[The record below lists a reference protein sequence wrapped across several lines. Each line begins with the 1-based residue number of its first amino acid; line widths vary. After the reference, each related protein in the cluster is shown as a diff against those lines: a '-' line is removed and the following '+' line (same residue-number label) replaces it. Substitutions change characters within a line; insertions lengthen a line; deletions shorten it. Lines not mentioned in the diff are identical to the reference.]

1 MNFLNNES
9 VSKILGRNQHEDLVD
24 LSGRDIKNKKI
35 LITGSQGS
43 LGQELIKRLGNNLD
57 VQILSTDIT
66 GDVEFMDVTKL
77 NQVTKIVKKFSPDL
91 IFHLAGAKHAPV
103 GEVDTKETFEINTI
117 GTNNMLES
125 IDKKTKFILASTCK
139 AANPEV
145 VYGASKL
152 IAERMVLNHGGSVA
166 RFFNVIE
173 TAGNVFEIW
182 SKIPKDEPIDVAA
195 ICERH
200 FISVSEAVG
209 LLIFSSISQ
218 PGRYAVNS
226 SALIKISE
234 IAERLFP
241 NRKKNIIEPR
251 RGDRISEKFLAS
263 SESIEKYLLNNTIIK
278 VKSIH
283 DYL

>member
-1 MNFLNNES
+1 MNFLNDKNL
-9 VSKILGRNQHEDLVD
+9 SKILSRNQHEDLVD
-24 LSGRDIKNKKI
+24 LSGSDIENKKI
-35 LITGSQGS
+35 LITGSEGS
-43 LGQELIKRLGNNLD
+43 LGQELIKRLSNNSD
-57 VQILSTDIT
+57 VQILRTDII
-66 GDVEFMDVTKL
+66 GDVEFMDVTKIS
-77 NQVTKIVKKFSPDL
+77 QVTKIVEKFSPDL

-103 GEVDTKETFEINTI
+103 GEVETKETFEINTI
-117 GTNNMLES
+117 GTFNMLES
-125 IDKKTKFILASTCK
+125 IDEKTKFILASTCK

-166 RFFNVIE
+166 RFFNVID

-182 SKIPKDEPIDVAA
+182 SNIPEDEPIDVAA

-200 FISVSEAVG
+200 FISASEAVG

-226 SALIKISE
+226 SALIKINE
-234 IAERLFP
+234 VAERLFP
-241 NRKKNIIEPR
+241 NREKNIIEPR

-263 SESIEKYLLNNTIIK
+263 SESIEEYLLNNTVIK

>member
-1 MNFLNNES
+1 
-9 VSKILGRNQHEDLVD
+9 
-24 LSGRDIKNKKI
+24 
-35 LITGSQGS
+35 
-43 LGQELIKRLGNNLD
+43 
-57 VQILSTDIT
+57 
-66 GDVEFMDVTKL
+66 VE
-77 NQVTKIVKKFSPDL
+77 
-91 IFHLAGAKHAPV
+91 
-103 GEVDTKETFEINTI
+103 TKETFEINTI
-117 GTNNMLES
+117 GTFNMLES
-125 IDKKTKFILASTCK
+125 IDEKTKFILASTCK

-166 RFFNVIE
+166 RFFNVID

-182 SKIPKDEPIDVAA
+182 SKIPEDKPIDVAA

-200 FISVSEAVG
+200 FISASEAVG

-226 SALIKISE
+226 SALIKINE
-234 IAERLFP
+234 VAERLFP
-241 NRKKNIIEPR
+241 NREKNIIAPR

-263 SESIEKYLLNNTIIK
+263 SESIEEYLLNNTVIK

>member
-1 MNFLNNES
+1 MNYLNNES

-77 NQVTKIVKKFSPDL
+77 NQVTKIVKNFSPDL

-117 GTNNMLES
+117 GTINMLES

-241 NRKKNIIEPR
+241 NREKNIIEPR

-263 SESIEKYLLNNTIIK
+263 SESIEKYLLNNTVIK

>member
-24 LSGRDIKNKKI
+24 LSGRDIRNKKI

-241 NRKKNIIEPR
+241 NREKNIIEPR

-263 SESIEKYLLNNTIIK
+263 SESIEKYLLSNTIIK